1 MRLEEEGNARDKI
14 VEWGI
19 RNLHSMNE
27 LIRKIFWS
35 SHTMSKTT
43 SFYFHIR
50 VPPPHP
56 PHYTLILFQDTN
68 QIYLWSVQHSSDHL
82 TQKRHNST

>member
-19 RNLHSMNE
+19 RNLHSMKE
-27 LIRKIFWS
+27 RIRKIFWS

-50 VPPPHP
+50 VPFPPP
-56 PHYTLILFQDTN
+56 PPTLHFDSIPRYKSNLFMECAT
-68 QIYLWSVQHSSDHL
+68 LE
-82 TQKRHNST
+82 